1 MSDFNTASITLKTS
15 DFSTQPDFLY
25 GSSYDSGQFSANA
38 KMSSMTWKN
47 INLRDILGDMYN
59 KYEYFNICLNTVSTS
74 IANLIDAN
82 TDARNVSIRLSGL
95 NFINQGYSSK
105 SLNNNSDTTVIGAFN
120 FVPSSAVTKEYYGS
134 NMASFR
140 KSSDIVDIKIEYA
153 RITDDV
159 VQNTTP
165 LFTAVSSLTGTGS
178 LGSSS
183 LTISANASTAGVVI
197 GSRFTAI
204 ANTISANTYVTSIPS
219 NLVLTLSK
227 PLLGPMSAT
236 SFVVTPILTYPNTI
250 FIFDIV
256 GIPQRNLNA

>member
-1 MSDFNTASITLKTS
+1 MSDFNTASLTLKTS

-25 GSSYDSGQFSANA
+25 GSAYDSAQFSANQ

-47 INLRDILGDMYN
+47 INLRDILGDIYN

-74 IANLIDAN
+74 QANLIDAN
-82 TDARNVSIRLSGL
+82 PDSRNVSIKLSGL

-120 FVPSSAVTKEYYGS
+120 FVNSTSVTKEYYGS

-153 RITDDV
+153 KIVDDV
-159 VQNTTP
+159 VQNTNTFNT
-165 LFTAVSSLTGTGS
+165 LITSLTGTGS
-178 LGSSS
+178 EGSST
-183 LTISANASTAGVVI
+183 LTLSATASSAGVVI

-204 ANTISANTYVTSIPS
+204 NNTISANTYVTSVATS
-219 NLVLTLSK
+219 SVTLSK
-227 PLLGPMSAT
+227 PLLGQMTNT
-236 SFVVTPILTYPNTI
+236 SFALSPLITYPNTI

-256 GIPQRNLNA
+256 GIPQRNLNP